1 MQDELRKFKV
11 AIPKFPGLFRDLNW
25 SCNKKVNK
33 YMNRIHNN
41 TKLKKKKAKSNY
53 LISRLYTKLQ
63 QSRKYSWDSAV
74 KASWRDDPDSRPI
87 CATWQLTIVCNSS
100 TKRSNAQF

>member
-41 TKLKKKKAKSNY
+41 TKLKKKK
-53 LISRLYTKLQ
+53 KLSQ
-63 QSRKYSWDSAV
+63 
-74 KASWRDDPDSRPI
+74 I
-87 CATWQLTIVCNSS
+87 T
-100 TKRSNAQF
+100 